1 MVAFQLY
8 NQIICRKIRHLGFF
22 VRIGQ
27 FRREEERKCSTLQ
40 NLPLHRRLAKIDH
53 SSLLGVLGKGL
64 VYSGD
69 ERGRVTCALIILPLQ
84 QDNIGKMIKG
94 GVHCLDVIRCGFN
107 FITAMIGFA
116 QEGVFRPRGD
126 DGTFDGWELE

>member
-1 MVAFQLY
+1 MTVLRGG
-8 NQIICRKIRHLGFF
+8 NSK
-22 VRIGQ
+22 Q
-27 FRREEERKCSTLQ
+27 FLSR
-40 NLPLHRRLAKIDH
+40 
-53 SSLLGVLGKGL
+53 SSMGL
-64 VYSGD
+64 SFG
-69 ERGRVTCALIILPLQ
+69 E
-84 QDNIGKMIKG
+84 MIKG